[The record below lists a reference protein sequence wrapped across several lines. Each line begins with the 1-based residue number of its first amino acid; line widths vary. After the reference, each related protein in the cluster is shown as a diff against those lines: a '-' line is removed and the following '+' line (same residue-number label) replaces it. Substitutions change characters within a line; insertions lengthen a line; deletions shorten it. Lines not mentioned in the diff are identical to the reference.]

1 MYWQSANFYI
11 IAIALGIPVTYFAFV
26 QIYYIGLWHFDCTPK
41 CGLPGRSGYADLD
54 ANHEGLIEGVIA
66 PFRYW
71 YTCGVRPTGKAG
83 GAERSCPALGVN
95 MRG

>member
-1 MYWQSANFYI
+1 MWNLESVGDHAWFS
-11 IAIALGIPVTYFAFV
+11 
-26 QIYYIGLWHFDCTPK
+26 FDASQGSSYEIQTELL
-41 CGLPGRSGYADLD
+41 GLPGRSGYADLD